1 VADAQAA
8 TGSAGR
14 SPASAGGGPAAT
26 GGGPVP
32 PLAGVRV
39 LALEQYQSLPFATNI
54 LARLGAEVIKVEL
67 PPAGEMSRVSTP
79 GLTDVTG
86 RYHSGTFLRNNHN
99 KRSLAIDWRTPK
111 GSALV
116 KRAAARCDVFAEN
129 FRPGALGKYGLS
141 YEQLAEAA
149 PRLIY
154 ASISGFG
161 QDPGTP
167 YFSRPAFATVV
178 EAMSGFYSAASASDD
193 PPVVGSAGALGD
205 TVSGLYAAIGIMAAL
220 RSRDVNGVGQHLDIA
235 MLDCMLGIQDFGLSQ
250 WCLRHEGTT
259 SVGIV
264 HAFRATDGWFV
275 LNVNRHHQFMKLA
288 DVIGRPEWASDASL
302 SSAQDWSDKMEDVIR
317 PGIEAWSA
325 GRTRSQAC
333 DVLTEAG
340 LAAGPALTFGELSSD
355 PHLALRHM
363 LVDSGLK
370 TRDGSPYLFPGDPIK
385 LRQQPRRPDV
395 FPPPLG
401 RDGPGLLAELGLSE
415 TEVEA
420 LRQAGIIAST
430 SLRQLVSR
438 LAARLKWPP
447 GYQPMSCIAATTC
460 WNRASSAGS
469 SGGGRTKPLTNPDK
483 RRVTNAGSSSYV
495 AAGCISSSTSSLT
508 TEPSASQSPL
518 RTRRR
523 SSSCKPG

>member
-1 VADAQAA
+1 MAEAQAA
-8 TGSAGR
+8 AGSAG
-14 SPASAGGGPAAT
+14 SDSTAP
-26 GGGPVP
+26 P

-79 GLTDVTG
+79 GLTDAAG

-99 KRSLAIDWRTPK
+99 KQSLAIDWRTPE
-111 GSALV
+111 GGALV

-178 EAMSGFYSAASASDD
+178 EAMSGFYSTASASDD
-193 PPVVGSAGALGD
+193 PPHVGFAGPLGD

-220 RSRDVNGVGQHLDIA
+220 RSRDITGVGQHLDIA

-250 WCLRHEGTT
+250 WCLRHEGST

-264 HAFRATDGWFV
+264 HAFRAADGWFV
-275 LNVNRHHQFMKLA
+275 LNVNRHHQFAKLA
-288 DVIGRPEWASDASL
+288 HVIGRPEWASDASL
-302 SSAQDWSDKMEDVIR
+302 NSAQDWVDRMDDVIR

-325 GRTRSQAC
+325 DRTRSQVC

-340 LAAGPALTFGELSSD
+340 LAAGPLLTFDELSRD

-370 TRDGSPYLFPGDPIK
+370 TRDGSPFLFPGDPIK
-385 LRQQPRRPDV
+385 LRRQPPRPDTA
-395 FPPPLG
+395 PPPLG
-401 RDGPGLLAELGLSE
+401 RDGPSLLAELGLAE
-415 TEVEA
+415 KEVEA
-420 LRQAGIIAST
+420 LRQAGIIS
-430 SLRQLVSR
+430 
-438 LAARLKWPP
+438 
-447 GYQPMSCIAATTC
+447 
-460 WNRASSAGS
+460 
-469 SGGGRTKPLTNPDK
+469 
-483 RRVTNAGSSSYV
+483 
-495 AAGCISSSTSSLT
+495 
-508 TEPSASQSPL
+508 
-518 RTRRR
+518 
-523 SSSCKPG
+523 